1 MIKITDKNRSVVF
14 MLGTMILGILII
26 GILLFFENNDPGGLE
41 KPPSELVNTFKPLER
56 KINGLKT
63 QNFDPNNYN
72 TISTEINTSY
82 DQQLIT
88 ADQKTN
94 LMLSLASVYSDL
106 VYARCEFF
114 LTGTNLDSSE
124 QVTSWLNQLE
134 KITSKNPRI
143 DKYRNQIK
151 WYQYYSS
158 TLPAEV
164 NKFIRSGITNYDEN
178 TYKMLMGK
186 VQQMPKL
193 ESAYKNKLKFN
204 KIKSS
209 LTPALQN
216 FNAEFYSQGVD
227 EIDESKI

>member
-1 MIKITDKNRSVVF
+1 MIKITDKNRSLVF

-41 KPPSELVNTFKPLER
+41 KPTSELVNTFKPLER

-88 ADQKTN
+88 VDQKTN
-94 LMLSLASVYSDL
+94 LMLSLTSVYSDL

-124 QVTSWLNQLE
+124 EVTSLLNQLE
-134 KITSKNPRI
+134 KITAKNPRI

-164 NKFIRSGITNYDEN
+164 NKFIQSGITNYDEN
-178 TYKMLMGK
+178 IYKMLMGK
-186 VQQMPKL
+186 VQQMPNL
-193 ESAYKNKLKFN
+193 ESAYKNRSKFN

-216 FNAEFYSQGVD
+216 YNAEFYSQEMD